1 MARGGGA
8 FLFFLV
14 YLVLGLYFINFG
26 INFIKIPTF
35 FTSIDKW
42 IIFAGGILLI
52 FGGINS
58 LRMSRF
64 SSIRSNVR

>member
-1 MARGGGA
+1 MARGGA
-8 FLFFLV
+8 FLFFLL
-14 YLVLGLYFINFG
+14 YLVLGLYFINVG
-26 INFIKIPTF
+26 INFIKIPAF

-58 LRMSRF
+58 LRMSRYT
-64 SSIRSNVR
+64 SVRGGVR

>member
-8 FLFFLV
+8 FIFFLL

-26 INFIKIPTF
+26 FNFMKIPAF
-35 FTSIDKW
+35 LTSIDKW
-42 IIFAGGILLI
+42 IIFVGGILLI

-58 LRMSRF
+58 LRMSRYN
-64 SSIRSNVR
+64 SIRGNIR